1 MGNKF
6 TTILAAALLL
16 VMAPMASATLW
27 GELTFTPN
35 CEGWVASG
43 DIHFHPMRTNADVD
57 YVVRLL
63 QNNVVLEE
71 FTGIVNILQSN
82 PYVTLMGSW
91 TTDMCGDYVATG
103 YFHLNTPDNDVRT
116 ATVAFTCDCPDE
128 DACHYTP
135 GYWKNHPENWPVMS
149 VTLGGVTYSQAQA
162 LAIMGTPV
170 QGDATVILAYH
181 LIAAI
186 LNVANGASDDIQNSI
201 DAANAYLTAH
211 PLFSK
216 PAKLVKAEGTMIKD
230 ALAGYNEMGCP
241 DGMESMGSTVAKSA
255 DEESTL
261 PESSSWGALK
271 DTYR

>member
-1 MGNKF
+1 MNLRIAR
-6 TTILAAALLL
+6 ILAFTL
-16 VMAPMASATLW
+16 VMALASVAGATHW
-27 GELTFTPN
+27 GTVTFSPN

-43 DIHFHPMRTNADVD
+43 NIEFAGPRVAADVD
-57 YVVRLL
+57 YVVTLS
-63 QNNVVLEE
+63 QGGNVLETY
-71 FTGIVNILQSN
+71 TGLVTILVGN
-82 PYVTLMGSW
+82 PVMNLMGTW
-91 TTDMCGDYVATG
+91 TTEMCGDFVASGT
-103 YFHLNTPDNDVRT
+103 FHLNTPDNDIAT

-149 VTLGGVTYSQAQA
+149 VTLGGVTYSQAEA

-186 LNVANGASDDIQNSI
+186 LNVAGGASDDIQGSI

-216 PAKLVKAEGTMIKD
+216 PVKLVKAEGTMIKD